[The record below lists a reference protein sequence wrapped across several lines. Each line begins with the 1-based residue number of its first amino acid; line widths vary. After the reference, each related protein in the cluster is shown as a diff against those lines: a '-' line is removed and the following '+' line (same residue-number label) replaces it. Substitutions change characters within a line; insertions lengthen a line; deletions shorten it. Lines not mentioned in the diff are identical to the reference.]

1 MLNHLKYWCSLL
13 IMISC
18 HRTVVH
24 GQVYALGSCPNLNVV
39 SDFKID
45 QYLGKWYSNRSY
57 FPFSQSG
64 LECITAE
71 YVKNGA
77 KVTMKNVGIK
87 KITRTR
93 STTSGTLRHV
103 QPPNGKLSVSFFGD
117 PTQGNANY
125 WVLDT
130 DYTSYSVVWSCMH
143 FGIEPINTR
152 IVWILTR
159 EQHPSNATI
168 DAALT
173 VLRKNGIDQSKLR
186 LTNQQDC

>member
-1 MLNHLKYWCSLL
+1 
-13 IMISC
+13 
-18 HRTVVH
+18 
-24 GQVYALGSCPNLNVV
+24 
-39 SDFKID
+39 
-45 QYLGKWYSNRSY
+45 
-57 FPFSQSG
+57 
-64 LECITAE
+64 
-71 YVKNGA
+71 
-77 KVTMKNVGIK
+77 MKNVGIK

-186 LTNQQDC
+186 LTNQQDCHAAETHLVQFCWDGVLKLIKGSALFIFYVLSFKCI

>member
-1 MLNHLKYWCSLL
+1 MLNHLKFFCSLL
-13 IMISC
+13 IMMSC
-18 HRTVVH
+18 YRPVAH

-77 KVTMKNVGIK
+77 KITMKNVGIK

-159 EQHPSNATI
+159 EQHPSNATVN
-168 DAALT
+168 AALT